1 MTTAVGD
8 SPALVVRPFVEEDM
22 EWAETLIGAAFGGRL
37 QARLGALIDALVC
50 PGIVAELEGRPA
62 GIVTYRQD
70 GDDVEIA
77 YLEVAVKQVGI
88 GTRLVEAVAEA
99 TRASRLWLV
108 TTNDN
113 LDALRF
119 YQRRGFRV
127 AEVRPGAVNE
137 ARRTLKPTIPP
148 VGFFGI
154 PVRDEIVL
162 ERVGQMVPG

>member
-1 MTTAVGD
+1 
-8 SPALVVRPFVEEDM
+8 M
-22 EWAETLIGAAFGGRL
+22 EWAEMLIGAAFGGRL
-37 QARLGALIDALVC
+37 QARLGALIDALAS

-62 GIVTYRQD
+62 GIITYRPD

-119 YQRRGFRV
+119 YQRRGFTI
-127 AEVRPGAVNE
+127 AEIRSGAVDE
-137 ARRTLKPTIPP
+137 ARRILKPTIPQI
-148 VGFFGI
+148 GYFGI
-154 PVRDEIVL
+154 PVHDEIVL
-162 ERVGQMVPG
+162 ERFAR